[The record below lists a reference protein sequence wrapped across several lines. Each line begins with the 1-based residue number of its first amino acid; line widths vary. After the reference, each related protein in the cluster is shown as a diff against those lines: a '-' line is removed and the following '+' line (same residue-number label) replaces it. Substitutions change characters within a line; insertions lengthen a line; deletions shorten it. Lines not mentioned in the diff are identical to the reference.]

1 MLEAKTITVSR
12 ELEGMCGKLDNNIHR
27 CWRFLVT
34 FVRPSKGQG
43 KCINGSV
50 EGGVCAQ

>member
-1 MLEAKTITVSR
+1 MLEAKTVTVSR

-27 CWRFLVT
+27 CWRFPVT

-43 KCINGSV
+43 KCIIGGV
-50 EGGVCAQ
+50 EGGVRAQ